1 MANGGHFRFEGWNV
15 KAIFLKLKKTSIV
28 WNSLTGNFISTKE
41 FRIPV
46 QFMANVFESIIIDV
60 RYEQKEMKLGEVGGK
75 NTWNINGMQKA
86 FK

>member
-1 MANGGHFRFEGWNV
+1 
-15 KAIFLKLKKTSIV
+15 
-28 WNSLTGNFISTKE
+28 
-41 FRIPV
+41 
-46 QFMANVFESIIIDV
+46 MANVFESIIIDV